1 MPPGMRRLGG
11 VHKGRAE
18 KFLKIPDAM
27 IES

>member
-1 MPPGMRRLGG
+1 MRRLGG

-18 KFLKIPDAM
+18 KFFKIPDAM

>member
-18 KFLKIPDAM
+18 KFFKIPDAM